1 MAGVTVAGLTVAG
14 LTAAAVVVLDGL
26 LAGVLG
32 GLVDSGFFEFEASPF
47 LPFLTG
53 GLSGLLCWLRR

>member
-1 MAGVTVAGLTVAG
+1 MAGVTVAG

-26 LAGVLG
+26 LVDVFS